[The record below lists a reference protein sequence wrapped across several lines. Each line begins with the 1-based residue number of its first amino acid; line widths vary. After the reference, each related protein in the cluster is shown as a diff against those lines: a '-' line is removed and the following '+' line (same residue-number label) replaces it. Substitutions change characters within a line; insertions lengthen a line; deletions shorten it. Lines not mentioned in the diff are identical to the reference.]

1 MSAAVELEKLLTPL
15 AEGEGGEGVDL
26 REDYSPAS
34 PYQKLRDARAE
45 ARAEERAQ
53 DAEGGEEAVPQP
65 WREVKRLGQ
74 LCLAERSR
82 DIEIAAWLAEALVRL
97 DGLDGLRDAAQLL
110 AGLME
115 QYWDVLHPR
124 PDEDGVEGRAAPLA
138 GLAGSS
144 ADGTLMQPLRRLA
157 LFRRGDGS
165 GVSLYQWTLAEET
178 AALADARRREAR
190 LASGIADLAVLER
203 EAAAAAPQWQ
213 ALREAAAAALAAWES
228 FDAQCTACFGD
239 SAPPTRRVAE
249 VLARMQELATRFGGT
264 TAPATEP
271 AVEPAASVAP
281 AAPMTIAAAPVA
293 APATATLPLSPG
305 GAPASREE
313 AIRRLEEIA
322 AFFRATEPHSP
333 IAYSIETLAR
343 RARMPLPA
351 LLEEVLPD
359 KAARHAMLSML
370 GIQSLASP
378 PPTAQPSPQAPVP
391 AAETAAAPAAA
402 PAGEAKGIVW

>member
-15 AEGEGGEGVDL
+15 AEGEGGAGVDL

-53 DAEGGEEAVPQP
+53 DAAGGEEAVPLP

-97 DGLDGLRDAAQLL
+97 DGLAGLRDAAQLL

-115 QYWDVLHPR
+115 QYWDALHPR
-124 PDEDGVEGRAAPLA
+124 PDEDGLEGRAAPLA

-157 LFRRGDGS
+157 LFRRADGS

-178 AALADARRREAR
+178 AALADAKRREAR
-190 LASGIADLAVLER
+190 LASGIADLSVLER

-213 ALREAAAAALAAWES
+213 ALGEAAGAALSAWDA
-228 FDAQCTACFGD
+228 FDAQCTARFGD
-239 SAPPTRRVAE
+239 AAPPTRRVAE
-249 VLARMQELATRFGGT
+249 LLTRMQELATRFGGAT
-264 TAPATEP
+264 TP
-271 AVEPAASVAP
+271 AP
-281 AAPMTIAAAPVA
+281 AATPADVPPPAAPLAAAAVPVA
-293 APATATLPLSPG
+293 APAPTMAAATAALPPASG
-305 GAPASREE
+305 GAPASRED
-313 AIRRLEEIA
+313 AIRRLEDIA
-322 AFFRATEPHSP
+322 AYFRATEPHSP

-378 PPTAQPSPQAPVP
+378 PPAAQPSPQAPVP
-391 AAETAAAPAAA
+391 AAEPAAA

>member
-15 AEGEGGEGVDL
+15 AEGDGGAGVDL

-34 PYQKLRDARAE
+34 SYQKLRDARAE

-53 DAEGGEEAVPQP
+53 DAEGGEDSVPLP

-97 DGLDGLRDAAQLL
+97 DGLAGLRDAAQLL
-110 AGLME
+110 AGLLE

-124 PDEDGVEGRAAPLA
+124 PDEDGLEGRAAPLA

-157 LFRRGDGS
+157 LFRRADGS
-165 GVSLYQWTLAEET
+165 GVSLYQWNLAEET
-178 AALADARRREAR
+178 AALADAKRREAR
-190 LASGIADLAVLER
+190 LASGIADLSVLER

-213 ALREAAAAALAAWES
+213 ALRQAAGDALSAWHA
-228 FDAQCTACFGD
+228 FDAQCSARFGEA
-239 SAPPTRRVAE
+239 APPTRRVAE
-249 VLARMQELATRFGGT
+249 VLERMQDLAVRFGG
-264 TAPATEP
+264 
-271 AVEPAASVAP
+271 AASATSP
-281 AAPMTIAAAPVA
+281 AAAPVA
-293 APATATLPLSPG
+293 APAAVAATPIAAPAPAALPPASG

-313 AIRRLEEIA
+313 AIRRLEDIA

-378 PPTAQPSPQAPVP
+378 PPAAQPSPQAPVP
-391 AAETAAAPAAA
+391 PAEPPAEPAAA